1 MAMAKSYVVASRIQQ
16 LAGKQKM
23 RLSSKA
29 IMILDSRIEE
39 LLKEAAKRAKGNG
52 RKTIMP
58 YDL

>member
-1 MAMAKSYVVASRIQQ
+1 MAKSYVVASRIQQ
-16 LAGKQKM
+16 FAGKQKM

-29 IMILDSRIEE
+29 ITVVDNRIEE
-39 LLKEAAKRAKGNG
+39 LLKDAIKRAKGNG

>member
-1 MAMAKSYVVASRIQQ
+1 MAKSYVVASRIQNF
-16 LAGKQKM
+16 AGKQKM

-29 IMILDSRIEE
+29 ITVVDGKIEE
-39 LLKEAAKRAKGNG
+39 LLKTAITRAKGNG

>member
-1 MAMAKSYVVASRIQQ
+1 MAKSYVVASRIQHF
-16 LAGKQKM
+16 AGKQKM

-29 IMILDSRIEE
+29 IIIVDSRIEE
-39 LLKEAAKRAKGNG
+39 LLKTAITRAKGNG